1 MQPALSCIS
10 AVSSKSS
17 NNNSQLHCV
26 GWVKDAHGLR
36 GDLYVQLFA
45 KSADWLSEATQ
56 LYLEKVGSVTGAVAP
71 TAFDIEK
78 ATPFKDGLKVKLA
91 SFVDRTFAEGWRKAK
106 VYILSELL
114 VAHPGDRV
122 FLDQLQDFTVWDNG
136 VAVGV
141 VRGFGTNGAQDLLRV
156 ERVGGGE
163 ALVPLVDAYIVR
175 IDFDNL
181 KIMMDLPPGLLT
193 VEEDKS

>member
-1 MQPALSCIS
+1 MQPALNCVS

-36 GDLYVQLFA
+36 GDLYIQLFA
-45 KSADWLSEATQ
+45 KSADWLEDAEQ
-56 LYLEKVGSVTGAVAP
+56 LYLEKVGSVVGSSAAV
-71 TAFDIEK
+71 AFDID
-78 ATPFKDGLKVKLA
+78 AASPFKDGLKVKLS

-114 VAHPGDRV
+114 VSEPGDRV
-122 FLDQLQDFTVWDNG
+122 FLDQLKDFTVWDKG

-141 VRGFGTNGAQDLLRV
+141 VRGFGTNGVQDLLRV
-156 ERVGGGE
+156 ERVAGGE
-163 ALVPLVDAYIVR
+163 ALIPLVDAFIIR
-175 IDFDNL
+175 IDFDGARIL
-181 KIMMDLPPGLLT
+181 MELPPGLLT
-193 VEEDKS
+193 VEENKS